1 MTQGLAGSIPPALQ
15 SEHLPGEQFLQLADP
30 SCVLLMQAVHFEHL
44 PARAPRYAVPS
55 HPLSSQVEAAIAA
68 KGVARL
74 FTHQAAAVD
83 SVMSGR
89 HTVVSTSTASGKSL
103 CYNIPILEAL
113 AQDPRACAIYMF
125 PTKVRLLPVPWKL
138 R

>member
-1 MTQGLAGSIPPALQ
+1 MADLAR
-15 SEHLPGEQFLQLADP
+15 
-30 SCVLLMQAVHFEHL
+30 VLLMQAVHFEHL

-55 HPLSSQVEAAIAA
+55 HPLSPQVEAAIAA
-68 KGVARL
+68 KGVSRL

-125 PTKVRLLPVPWKL
+125 PTKVSILPVP
-138 R
+138 